1 GRRDSA
7 DRSDRHAGR
16 EAHRR
21 TGSARRADS
30 GGGGGDPAA
39 RAHRAPQGRAG
50 AIPDGARQL
59 SYAYIDTSCL
69 VALVFGEPGAGRVR
83 ARLQSYERLYA
94 ANLLEAELRAALQRE
109 RVAWQEGLVTSIG
122 WVLPPRRLT
131 DEIARV
137 LDAGYLRG

>member
-1 GRRDSA
+1 M
-7 DRSDRHAGR
+7 
-16 EAHRR
+16 
-21 TGSARRADS
+21 
-30 GGGGGDPAA
+30 
-39 RAHRAPQGRAG
+39 
-50 AIPDGARQL
+50 
-59 SYAYIDTSCL
+59 
-69 VALVFGEPGAGRVR
+69 R

-137 LDAGYLRG
+137 LDAGYLRGADLWHVACALYLADALPELEFLTLDAGQRGVAAAAGLNTPSV